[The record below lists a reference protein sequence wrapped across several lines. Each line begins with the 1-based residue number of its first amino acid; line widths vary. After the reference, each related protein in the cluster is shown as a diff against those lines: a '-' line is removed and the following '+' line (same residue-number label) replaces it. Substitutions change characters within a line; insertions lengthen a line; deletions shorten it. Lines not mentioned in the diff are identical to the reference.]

1 MNLRNIIFGRLFPL
15 TFVVL
20 GALFLVS
27 GIRKLQTADESKT
40 WPTTTRLIKH
50 SEVVYQESHDSRSG
64 TYKAVVLYEYTVSGN
79 KYNNDLVAY
88 GENGSS
94 DISYQNDIANKYQ
107 EGEEVTVYY
116 SPQDPKE
123 SVLEPG
129 INGGTWMMPG
139 IGFIFFCC
147 GAFMLYYIPRQ
158 LKRSQTE
165 GAGIINT
172 TNQRV

>member
-27 GIRKLQTADESKT
+27 GIRKLRTVDVSKS
-40 WPTTTRLIKH
+40 WPTTTGLIKH
-50 SEVVYQESHDSRSG
+50 SEVVYQESHDSGSG
-64 TYKAVVLYEYTVSGN
+64 TYKAVVLYEYAVSGN
-79 KYNNDLVAY
+79 RYNNDLVAY

-94 DISYQNDIANKYQ
+94 DISHQNDIANKYR

-116 SPQDPKE
+116 SPQEPGE

-129 INGGTWMMPG
+129 INGGTWMIPG
-139 IGFIFFCC
+139 IGFLFFCS
-147 GAFMLYYIPRQ
+147 GVFMLYYTPRQ
-158 LKRSQTE
+158 LKKSQTQ
-165 GAGIINT
+165 GAVISE
-172 TNQRV
+172 